1 MYVCK
6 ICDYYTSTNY
16 LIKKHYKTQKHLNNA
31 NSVGLYVCSNCNK
44 EYKYETGL
52 LKHYKE
58 CVLLEQNNTNEHN
71 NEHNNDHIKE
81 KYELIKLENEK
92 IKLENE
98 KIKLEKEHIKET
110 YELKLKVKDLENENF
125 QLKLGGKSN
134 IEINSNSHNTT
145 NNVKL
150 SKIENLNINFHNV
163 IDIETFI
170 NNYENE
176 YGLTNKQTETLLYN
190 QENGGIHSC
199 IASLVHYIKDSM
211 LQQYKEKGMDINQ
224 KDVIFPFLLSDKC
237 LRDHFEKNINGNW
250 DKTTSI
256 ENITKIINIT
266 ERQIFKHHNKYMQL
280 SNAEKKKLVN
290 GILKSSSY
298 AQLSNISDSTLY
310 NKKYKALTNKTD
322 SKPLTTESKSLI
334 TESKPLPINPT
345 PLSTESTTVQKTSS
359 TQLTIETKPL
369 TIESTKQDPE
379 LVPVQVKETKQPHKI
394 SKAHMKILELFE
406 DDY

>member
-1 MYVCK
+1 M
-6 ICDYYTSTNY
+6 NQ
-16 LIKKHYKTQKHLNNA
+16 HYKTQKHLNNV

-58 CVLLEQNNTNEHN
+58 CALLEQNNNNINTNE
-71 NEHNNDHIKE
+71 HIKE
-81 KYELIKLENEK
+81 KYELKLENEK
-92 IKLENE
+92 IKFENE
-98 KIKLEKEHIKET
+98 KIKIAQERIKET
-110 YELKLKVKDLENENF
+110 YEFKLKINELENEK
-125 QLKLGGKSN
+125 LKLELKLQSN
-134 IEINSNSHNTT
+134 NINIANSNSNNITNTNNTNNTT
-145 NNVKL
+145 NNTTNVKL
-150 SKIENLNINFHNV
+150 SKIDNLNINFHNV

-256 ENITKIINIT
+256 ENIAKIINIT

-298 AQLSNISDSTLY
+298 AKLSNISDPTLY
-310 NKKYKALTNKTD
+310 NKKDEPKNAITEPLTNTSD
-322 SKPLTTESKSLI
+322 PEPLTNMTETESTTT
-334 TESKPLPINPT
+334 TESKPLETEPI
-345 PLSTESTTVQKTSS
+345 TTT
-359 TQLTIETKPL
+359 ETKPL
-369 TIESTKQDPE
+369 TNEVES
-379 LVPVQVKETKQPHKI
+379 KQPKVS
-394 SKAHMKILELFE
+394 SKYQEILDML
-406 DDY
+406 